1 MDVNSVSGPDSVRD
15 LSGPSSENRN
25 VRSSRS
31 RRRVHQ
37 PKNRLREDKLDQ
49 DISERME
56 ERLEEE
62 IDRLNEIVRTYD
74 RKLNFQLHRETE
86 SYFVEVIDVVED
98 EVIREVPPE
107 EILDLVA
114 RIDDMIGL
122 IIDERR

>member
-1 MDVNSVSGPDSVRD
+1 MDVDGVSGPDSVRD
-15 LSGPSSENRN
+15 LSGSSSENRN

-31 RRRVHQ
+31 RRSKHQ
-37 PKNRLREDKLDQ
+37 PKDRLREDKLDQ

-74 RKLNFQLHRETE
+74 RKLNFQLHQETDR
-86 SYFVEVIDVVED
+86 YFVEVIDVVED

>member
-1 MDVNSVSGPDSVRD
+1 MEVDGVRGPDSVRN
-15 LSGPSSENRN
+15 LSDTSSEKTPQRNRSN
-25 VRSSRS
+25 
-31 RRRVHQ
+31 RRINR

-49 DISERME
+49 EISEKIE
-56 ERLEEE
+56 EKLEED

-74 RKLNFQLHRETE
+74 RKLNFQLHRETDR
-86 SYFVEVIDVVED
+86 YFVEVIDVVED

-114 RIDDMIGL
+114 RIDSMLGL